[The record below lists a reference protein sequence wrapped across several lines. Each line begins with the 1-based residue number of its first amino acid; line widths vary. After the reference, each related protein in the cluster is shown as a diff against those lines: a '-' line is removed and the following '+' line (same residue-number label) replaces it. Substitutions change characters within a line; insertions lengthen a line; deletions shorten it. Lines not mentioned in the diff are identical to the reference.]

1 MRIGDFRVFRQWF
14 SIACLSG
21 EMGDALC
28 VVVAVQFT
36 ELCDRRKLEDDLALE
51 IPQFFRRENPFI
63 GTRDRFCFSGGND
76 GAGRC
81 PDYG

>member
-14 SIACLSG
+14 SIARLSG

-28 VVVAVQFT
+28 VFVAVQFT

-51 IPQFFRRENPFI
+51 VSQFFRRENQHTLINKKRAVGLWKWGEIF
-63 GTRDRFCFSGGND
+63 RAQAN
-76 GAGRC
+76 
-81 PDYG
+81 